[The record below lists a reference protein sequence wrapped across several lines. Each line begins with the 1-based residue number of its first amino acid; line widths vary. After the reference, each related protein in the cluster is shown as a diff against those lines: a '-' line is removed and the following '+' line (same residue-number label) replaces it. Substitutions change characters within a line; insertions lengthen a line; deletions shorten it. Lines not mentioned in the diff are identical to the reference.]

1 MSLEIK
7 NRVQSSSL
15 KTLDLDVFYPKME
28 LVSFDIRPW
37 LKNDLLVIEN
47 TYI

>member
-28 LVSFDIRPW
+28 LVSLDIKPW
-37 LKNDLLVIEN
+37 LKNDILVIE
-47 TYI
+47 

>member
-15 KTLDLDVFYPKME
+15 KTLDLDIFYTKME
-28 LVSFDIRPW
+28 LVSLDIKPW
-37 LKNDLLVIEN
+37 LKNDLLVIEKDFR
-47 TYI
+47 